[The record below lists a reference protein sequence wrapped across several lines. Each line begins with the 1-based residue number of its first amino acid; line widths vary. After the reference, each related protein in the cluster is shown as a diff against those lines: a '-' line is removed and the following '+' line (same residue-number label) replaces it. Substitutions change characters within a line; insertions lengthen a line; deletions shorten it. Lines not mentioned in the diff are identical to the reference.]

1 MLWACWVVVS
11 TLRGEA
17 WRAGLR
23 GRLRWLLGSAG
34 FWSGLARQ
42 GSGTEACPATVGP
55 EGGAAGRLTEGLH
68 FDRLN
73 DKYPRE
79 R

>member
-1 MLWACWVVVS
+1 MLWACWGVAS

-17 WRAGLR
+17 WGAGLR

-34 FWSGLARQ
+34 FRNGPARQ
-42 GSGTEACPATVGP
+42 GSGTEACPAAAGP
-55 EGGAAGRLTEGLH
+55 DGAAGRLTEGLH